1 MPASTAPP
9 DGALELSVVIPCL
22 NEAQTIEVC
31 IRRALDAMAAHG
43 IRGEVVV
50 SDNGSTDGSIEIST
64 KAGARVVSCPTR
76 GYGAALQW
84 GFRHA
89 HGRYVLMGD
98 ADDTYDF
105 TQIGAFLEPLGTGR
119 TGCPT

>member
-50 SDNGSTDGSIEIST
+50 SDNGSTDGSIEISPRRAPRDST
-64 KAGARVVSCPTR
+64 PSMRKLLALPRPPPTCAVR
-76 GYGAALQW
+76 PE
-84 GFRHA
+84 RP
-89 HGRYVLMGD
+89 RRD
-98 ADDTYDF
+98 A
-105 TQIGAFLEPLGTGR
+105 
-119 TGCPT
+119 